1 MKQLTSLEKFHEYQ
15 NMRKAAEAL
24 FGGIIDKDINSN
36 TEIHR
41 NSASIQNE
49 S

>member
-1 MKQLTSLEKFHEYQ
+1 MKQLTTLEKFHEYQ

-24 FGGIIDKDINSN
+24 FGGITDKEINSN
-36 TEIHR
+36 TETHR
-41 NSASIQNE
+41 NSVSIQNE